1 MERTRYTM
9 DEPRLLFREATRQD
23 LEAIVRLLA
32 DDALGSRREEYT
44 VPLLASYVQAFE
56 AISAD
61 PNNELVVAEHAGEV
75 VGVLQLTFIPYLT
88 YKGGW
93 RALIEG
99 VRVRASL
106 RSTGIGRRL
115 FQWAIARARQRQC
128 HMLQLTS
135 DKARP
140 EAIRFYESLGF
151 VASHEGM
158 KLHLDS
164 PPA

>member
-1 MERTRYTM
+1 M

-164 PPA
+164 PQA